1 MNKLITI
8 DGTQGEG
15 GGQIL
20 RTSLSLSAITQ
31 TPFRMVN
38 VRARREVP
46 GLKRQHLT
54 CVRAVAEVCGAQ
66 VEGDEVGSLALSF
79 SPGPIRGGEYRFDV
93 GTAGSATLV
102 AQTVLPVLLMADI
115 PSSVTISGGTHVQW
129 APIWEFFA
137 VAYLPQ
143 LRAMG
148 ADVGAELV
156 RHGFYPA
163 AGGEIRLSIK
173 PFEKARANQSWSF
186 TKLGDFLGGRTVGIV
201 SNIPRVI
208 AENEAEIVSHKLSNL
223 SLRQEVLEA
232 QSPGPGNCCFA
243 QLDFAHASV
252 VVSEVGSYN
261 RSRKAVANGIVS
273 QVRRFLKAGAA
284 VEEHLADQLLVPLSV
299 LLGRRG
305 GSPEELGMT
314 IEKES
319 LHYTTNR
326 DVIGRFL
333 C

>member
-8 DGTQGEG
+8 DGTQGVG

-38 VRARREVP
+38 VRAKREVP

-66 VEGDEVGSLALSF
+66 VEGDEVGSIALSF

-148 ADVGAELV
+148 AEVETELV

-173 PFEKARANQSWSF
+173 PFDKARANKSWSF
-186 TKLGDFLGGRTVGIV
+186 TGLGDYQGGRAVGIV
-201 SNIPRVI
+201 ANIPRVI
-208 AENEAEIVSHKLSNL
+208 AENEAEIVSHKLLDL

-243 QLDFAHASV
+243 QLDFANASV

-261 RSRKAVANGIVS
+261 RSRKAVANGVVS
-273 QVRRFLKAGAA
+273 QARRFLKAGAA
-284 VEEHLADQLLVPLSV
+284 AEEHLADQLLVPLAA
-299 LLGRRG
+299 LLGRHG
-305 GSPEELGMT
+305 DSPEELGMT
-314 IEKES
+314 IEKET

-326 DVIGRFL
+326 DVIGRFI
-333 C
+333 